1 MILTQYYKSVCV
13 HMCKDKPWIKI
24 YEGGEKRMYKDTS
37 WKKLCTPIYISYNFV
52 ILFALLFIIATA
64 SVGTMF

>member
-1 MILTQYYKSVCV
+1 
-13 HMCKDKPWIKI
+13 
-24 YEGGEKRMYKDTS
+24 MYKDSS
-37 WKKLCTPIYISYNFV
+37 WKKLCSPIYISYNFV